1 MIYLLL
7 GLWLIVA
14 ICILREYRNIRL
26 IIYLCVF
33 SAIAS
38 LAFLMLGSPDAAMA
52 EAAIGAFTT
61 IFFIICFEKYSE
73 LKIDKR
79 NEQIDRQQQEK
90 AKEQLFPKVK
100 KYILPFL
107 FTVGLGV
114 LFISF
119 VPSGEVSTYLKNMY
133 LLNFMDNVGGEN
145 AVTAI
150 YLGYRMYDT
159 LFEALVLVIAVVAVV
174 HMSYTDDFFVQKG
187 RPSYVGRYR
196 VVVSVLRLICG
207 VLLLYGIYLIVNGH
221 LSAGGGFQGGL
232 FIAALFV
239 CRYLIYDIYDIP
251 IKKVFKMEEFIF
263 FSIILLAIFLV
274 FIGVMQDMPGIFQE
288 IYMII
293 MNLLIGLKVACG
305 FLILFYR
312 YVAIERR

>member
-7 GLWLIVA
+7 VLWLIMA
-14 ICILREYRNIRL
+14 LCILGEYRNIRL

-33 SAIAS
+33 SAITS
-38 LAFLMLGSPDAAMA
+38 LAFFMLGSPDAAMA

-73 LKIDKR
+73 LKIDKK
-79 NEQIDRQQQEK
+79 NQQIDRENKQKTPQTFWLK
-90 AKEQLFPKVK
+90 LK
-100 KYILPFL
+100 KYLLPL
-107 FTVGLGV
+107 IFTLVLAG
-114 LFISF
+114 LFINF
-119 VPSGEVSTYLKNMY
+119 IPMGEVNTYLKDLY
-133 LLNFMDNVGGEN
+133 LLNFMENVGGEN

-159 LFEALVLVIAVVAVV
+159 LFEALVLVVAVVAVV
-174 HMSYTDDFFVQKG
+174 HMSYTDDFFVRQG
-187 RPSYVGRYR
+187 RPSYVGRYK
-196 VVVSVLRLICG
+196 VVVSVLRLVCAVI
-207 VLLLYGIYLIVNGH
+207 LLYGIYLIVNGH

-232 FIAALFV
+232 FIAAFFV

-274 FIGVMQDMPGIFQE
+274 FLGVMQDMPRIVQE
-288 IYMII
+288 SYMII
-293 MNLLIGLKVACG
+293 MNLLVGLKVACG